1 MAKYVCSVC
10 GYVYE
15 GDSAP
20 EECPVCHAGADQF
33 KEVEGELTL
42 QRRRQEIPVRSVKS
56 KL

>member
-42 QRRRQEIPVRSVKS
+42 AAEHEFGV
-56 KL
+56 